1 MAYFKNTMKWVELI
15 KSLYERNKEENAEMN
30 KSFFIFSNGI

>member
-30 KSFFIFSNGI
+30 KCFFIFSTGI